1 MKKTALAATSLL
13 FSLLASL
20 NVYAQDKP
28 VAVPQVTND
37 WHGSISPYLWGVNV
51 TGSLYYDQSKLG
63 TVNMGTGQL
72 LQNLNVGGMLFAE
85 LHKGNFGVM
94 ADLFYAKM
102 TLNKSSV
109 VGQMDLGSK
118 TTAETGVYTLAGTY
132 TLHNTSNSY
141 VDALAG
147 VRILALNTT
156 TNISIGDTPYSAVAK
171 MSSTIADPVVGV
183 KGRFRIADTD
193 YFVPFYIDVGGGSSN
208 TEVTSQQLLGIGK
221 AYDWGEATLAFK
233 NLYYKQ
239 KSQSSA
245 TADLNMYGVI
255 VGATFRF

>member
-1 MKKTALAATSLL
+1 MKKIALAAASL
-13 FSLLASL
+13 FSLFASL

-28 VAVPQVTND
+28 VAVPQVTNE

-63 TVNMGTGQL
+63 TTTMGTGQL
-72 LQNLNVGGMLFAE
+72 LQDLNIGGMLFGE

-109 VGQMDLGSK
+109 VGQVDLGSK
-118 TTAETGVYTLAGTY
+118 TTLETGIYTLAGTY

-147 VRILALNTT
+147 VRILSLNATT
-156 TNISIGDTPYSAVAK
+156 KISIADTPYSAVAT
-171 MSSTIADPVVGV
+171 MSSTIADPIVGV

-193 YFVPFYIDVGGGSSN
+193 YFVPFYVDVGGGSSS
-208 TEVTSQQLLGIGK
+208 TQVTSQQILGVGK
-221 AYDWGEATLAFK
+221 AYEWGEATLAFK

>member
-1 MKKTALAATSLL
+1 MKKIALAAASLL
-13 FSLLASL
+13 SVFASL

-28 VAVPQVTND
+28 VVVPQVTNE

-63 TVNMGTGQL
+63 TTTMGTGQL
-72 LQNLNVGGMLFAE
+72 LQDLNIGGMLFGE

-109 VGQMDLGSK
+109 VGQVDLGSK
-118 TTAETGVYTLAGTY
+118 TTLETGVYTLAGTY
-132 TLHNTSNSY
+132 TLHNTSTSY

-147 VRILALNTT
+147 VRILSLNAK
-156 TNISIGDTPYSAVAK
+156 TNISIADTPYNAVAK
-171 MSSTIADPVVGV
+171 MSSTIVDPIVGV

-193 YFVPFYIDVGGGSSN
+193 YFVPFYVDVGGGSSS
-208 TEVTSQQLLGIGK
+208 TQVTSQQILGVGK
-221 AYDWGEATLAFK
+221 AFEWGEATLAFK

-245 TADLNMYGVI
+245 TADLNMYGVL

>member
-1 MKKTALAATSLL
+1 MKKNALIAATL
-13 FSLLASL
+13 FSAFTSL
-20 NVYAQDKP
+20 NIYAQDKP
-28 VAVPQVTND
+28 VAVPKVTND

-51 TGSLYYDQSKLG
+51 NGSLYYDQSKLG
-63 TVNMGTGQL
+63 TVSMGTGQL
-72 LQNLNVGGMLFAE
+72 LQDLNVGGMLFAE

-118 TTAETGVYTLAGTY
+118 TTLETGVYTLAGTY
-132 TLHNTSNSY
+132 TLHNTNNSY
-141 VDALAG
+141 IDALAG
-147 VRILALNTT
+147 VRILSLNTT
-156 TNISIGDTPYSAVAK
+156 TKISIGDTPYSAVAK

-193 YFVPFYIDVGGGSSN
+193 YFVPFYVDVGGGSSS
-208 TEVTSQQLLGIGK
+208 TQVTSQQILGVGK
-221 AYDWGEATLAFK
+221 AFEWGEATLAFK

-245 TADLNMYGVI
+245 TADLNMYGVL

>member
-1 MKKTALAATSLL
+1 MKKTAFVAATL
-13 FSLLASL
+13 FSVFASS
-20 NVYAQDKP
+20 NVYSQDKP
-28 VAVPQVTND
+28 VVIPQVSNE
-37 WHGSISPYLWGVNV
+37 WHGSISPYMWGVNV
-51 TGSLYYDQSKLG
+51 TGTLYYNQSTLG
-63 TVNMGTGQL
+63 TVTMGTGQL
-72 LQNLNVGGMLFAE
+72 LQDLNIGGMLFGE
-85 LHKGNFGVM
+85 IHKGDFGVM

-109 VGQMDLGSK
+109 VGQADLGSK
-118 TTAETGVYTLAGTY
+118 TTVETGIYTLAGTY

-147 VRILALNTT
+147 VRILALNAT

-171 MSSTIADPVVGV
+171 MSSTSVDPIVGI

-193 YFVPFYIDVGGGSSN
+193 YFVPFYADVGGGSSS
-208 TEVTSQQLLGIGK
+208 TQVTSQQILGVGK
-221 AYDWGEATLAFK
+221 AYEWGEATLAFK

-245 TADLNMYGVI
+245 TADLNMYGVL

>member
-1 MKKTALAATSLL
+1 MKKTTLIAASLL
-13 FSLLASL
+13 SLFASL

-28 VAVPQVTND
+28 VVVPQVTNE

-63 TVNMGTGQL
+63 TTTMGTGQL
-72 LQNLNVGGMLFAE
+72 LQDLNFGGMLFGE

-109 VGQMDLGSK
+109 VGQVDLGSK
-118 TTAETGVYTLAGTY
+118 TTLETGIYTLAGTY
-132 TLHNTSNSY
+132 TLHNTSHSY
-141 VDALAG
+141 FDALAG
-147 VRILALNTT
+147 VRILSLNATT
-156 TNISIGDTPYSAVAK
+156 KISIADTPYSAVAT
-171 MSSTIADPVVGV
+171 MSSTIADPIVGV

-193 YFVPFYIDVGGGSSN
+193 YFVPFYADVGGGSSS
-208 TEVTSQQLLGIGK
+208 TQVTSQQILGVGK
-221 AYDWGEATLAFK
+221 AYEWGEATLAFK

-245 TADLNMYGVI
+245 TVDLNMYGVL

>member
-1 MKKTALAATSLL
+1 MKKTALITATLLSAFTSLNL
-13 FSLLASL
+13 
-20 NVYAQDKP
+20 YAQDKP
-28 VAVPQVTND
+28 VAVPQVTNE
-37 WHGSISPYLWGVNV
+37 WRGSISPYLWGVNV
-51 TGSLYYDQSKLG
+51 NGSLYYDQSKLG
-63 TVNMGTGQL
+63 TVSMGAGQL
-72 LQNLNVGGMLFAE
+72 LQDLNVGGMLFAE
-85 LHKGNFGVM
+85 LHKGHFGVM

-109 VGQMDLGSK
+109 VRQMDLGSK

-132 TLHNTSNSY
+132 TLHNTNNSY

-147 VRILALNTT
+147 IRVLSLNTR
-156 TNISIGDTPYSAVAK
+156 TNISIGDTPYNAVAK

-193 YFVPFYIDVGGGSSN
+193 YFVPFYLDVGGGSSN

-221 AYDWGEATLAFK
+221 AYSWGEATLAVK

-239 KSQSSA
+239 KSQSNA
-245 TADLNMYGVI
+245 TVDLNMYGVL

>member
-1 MKKTALAATSLL
+1 MKKTALIAATLVSA
-13 FSLLASL
+13 FTSL
-20 NVYAQDKP
+20 NTYAQDKP
-28 VAVPQVTND
+28 VAIPQVTNE

-51 TGSLYYDQSKLG
+51 TGSLYYDQSKIG
-63 TVNMGTGQL
+63 TTNMGTGQL
-72 LQNLNVGGMLFAE
+72 LQNLNIGGMLFAE

-109 VGQMDLGSK
+109 VGQVDLGSK

-147 VRILALNTT
+147 VRILALNTK
-156 TNISIGDTPYSAVAK
+156 TNISIADTPYSAVAK
-171 MSSTIADPVVGV
+171 MSSTIADPIVGV
-183 KGRFRIADTD
+183 KGRFRIADSD

-221 AYDWGEATLAFK
+221 AYGWGEATLAFK

-239 KSQSSA
+239 KIQSNASA
-245 TADLNMYGVI
+245 NLNMYGVI

>member
-1 MKKTALAATSLL
+1 MKKTTLVAASLL
-13 FSLLASL
+13 SLFASL

-28 VAVPQVTND
+28 VVIPQVTNE

-51 TGSLYYDQSKLG
+51 TGSLHYDQSKLG
-63 TVNMGTGQL
+63 TTTMGTGQL
-72 LQNLNVGGMLFAE
+72 LQNLNIGGMLFAE

-109 VGQMDLGSK
+109 VGQVDLGSK
-118 TTAETGVYTLAGTY
+118 TTAETGVYTFAGTY
-132 TLHNTSNSY
+132 TLHNTNTSY

-147 VRILALNTT
+147 VRVLSLKAT
-156 TNISIGDTPYSAVAK
+156 TNISIADTPYSAVAK
-171 MSSTIADPVVGV
+171 MSSTIVDPIVGV

-193 YFVPFYIDVGGGSSN
+193 YFVPFYVDVGGGSSS
-208 TEVTSQQLLGIGK
+208 TQVTSQQILGVGK
-221 AYDWGEATLAFK
+221 AYEWGEATLAFK

-239 KSQSSA
+239 KIQSSA
-245 TADLNMYGVI
+245 TADLNLYGVI

>member
-1 MKKTALAATSLL
+1 MKKTALIAATL
-13 FSLLASL
+13 FSAFTSL

-28 VAVPQVTND
+28 VAVPQVTNA

-51 TGSLYYDQSKLG
+51 NGSLYYDQSKLG
-63 TVNMGTGQL
+63 TVSMGTGQL
-72 LQNLNVGGMLFAE
+72 LQDLNVGGMLFAE
-85 LHKGNFGVM
+85 LHKGHFGVM

-109 VGQMDLGSK
+109 VRQVDLGSK
-118 TTAETGVYTLAGTY
+118 TTLETGVYTLAGTY
-132 TLHNTSNSY
+132 TLHNTNNSY

-147 VRILALNTT
+147 VRVLSLNTRT
-156 TNISIGDTPYSAVAK
+156 DISIGDTPYNAVAK

-193 YFVPFYIDVGGGSSN
+193 YFVPFYVDVGGGSSN

-221 AYDWGEATLAFK
+221 AYGWGEATLAFK

-239 KSQSSA
+239 KIQSNAS
-245 TADLNMYGVI
+245 ADLNMYGVI

>member
-1 MKKTALAATSLL
+1 MKKTNFVAATLC
-13 FSLLASL
+13 SLLASL

-28 VAVPQVTND
+28 VAIPQVTNE

-51 TGSLYYDQSKLG
+51 TGSLHYDQSKIG
-63 TVNMGTGQL
+63 TTNMGTGQL
-72 LQNLNVGGMLFAE
+72 LQDLNIGGMLFAE

-109 VGQMDLGSK
+109 VGQVDLGSK
-118 TTAETGVYTLAGTY
+118 TTAETGVYTFAGTY
-132 TLHNTSNSY
+132 TLHNTSTSY

-147 VRILALNTT
+147 VRILSLNAT
-156 TNISIGDTPYSAVAK
+156 TNISIADTPYSAVAK
-171 MSSTIADPVVGV
+171 MSSTIADPIVGV
-183 KGRFRIADTD
+183 KGRFRIADSD

-221 AYDWGEATLAFK
+221 AYGWGEATLAFK

-239 KSQSSA
+239 KIQSNAS
-245 TADLNMYGVI
+245 ADLNMYGVL

>member
-1 MKKTALAATSLL
+1 MKKTTLVAASL
-13 FSLLASL
+13 FSLFASL

-28 VAVPQVTND
+28 VVVPQVTNE

-63 TVNMGTGQL
+63 TTTMGTGQL
-72 LQNLNVGGMLFAE
+72 LQDLNIGGMLFGE

-109 VGQMDLGSK
+109 VGQVDLGSK
-118 TTAETGVYTLAGTY
+118 TTLETGIYTLAGTY

-147 VRILALNTT
+147 VRILSLNATT
-156 TNISIGDTPYSAVAK
+156 KISIADTPYSAVAT
-171 MSSTIADPVVGV
+171 MSSTIADPIVGV

-193 YFVPFYIDVGGGSSN
+193 YFVPFYADVGGGSSS
-208 TEVTSQQLLGIGK
+208 TQVTSQQILGVGK
-221 AYDWGEATLAFK
+221 AYEWGEATLAFK

-245 TADLNMYGVI
+245 TVDLNMYGVL

>member
-1 MKKTALAATSLL
+1 MKKTALIAASL
-13 FSLLASL
+13 FSLFATLD
-20 NVYAQDKP
+20 VYSQDKP
-28 VAVPQVTND
+28 VVVPQVSNE
-37 WHGSISPYLWGVNV
+37 WHGSISPYMWGVNV
-51 TGSLYYDQSKLG
+51 TGKLYYDQSKLG
-63 TVNMGTGQL
+63 TVTMGTGQL
-72 LQNLNVGGMLFAE
+72 LQDLNVGGMLFGE

-109 VGQMDLGSK
+109 VGQVDLGSK
-118 TTAETGVYTLAGTY
+118 TTVETGIYTLAGTY
-132 TLHNTSNSY
+132 TLHNTSHSY

-156 TNISIGDTPYSAVAK
+156 TNISIADTPYSAVAK
-171 MSSTIADPVVGV
+171 MSSTIADPIVGV

-193 YFVPFYIDVGGGSSN
+193 YFVPFYVDVGGGSSK
-208 TEVTSQQLLGIGK
+208 TEVTSQQILGIGK
-221 AYDWGEATLAFK
+221 AFEWGEATFAFK

-245 TADLNMYGVI
+245 TADLNMYGVL

>member
-1 MKKTALAATSLL
+1 MKKTALIAATL
-13 FSLLASL
+13 FSAFTSL

-28 VAVPQVTND
+28 VAVPQVANE
-37 WHGSISPYLWGVNV
+37 WRGSISPYLWGVNV
-51 TGSLYYDQSKLG
+51 NGSLYYDQSKLG
-63 TVNMGTGQL
+63 TVSMGTGQL
-72 LQNLNVGGMLFAE
+72 LQDLNVGGMLFAE
-85 LHKGNFGVM
+85 LHKGHFGVM

-109 VGQMDLGSK
+109 VRQVDLGSK
-118 TTAETGVYTLAGTY
+118 TTLETGVYTLAGTY
-132 TLHNTSNSY
+132 TLHNTNNSY

-147 VRILALNTT
+147 VRVLSLNTRT
-156 TNISIGDTPYSAVAK
+156 DISIGDTPYNAVAK
-171 MSSTIADPVVGV
+171 MSSTIADPIVGV

-193 YFVPFYIDVGGGSSN
+193 YFVPFYVDVGGGSSN

-221 AYDWGEATLAFK
+221 AYGWGEATLAFK

-239 KSQSSA
+239 KIQSNAS
-245 TADLNMYGVI
+245 ADLNMYGVI